1 MVVETRLPEIPYS
14 FYPEKNYLVVQE
26 TEMDRTVRHLKHQQ
40 RSSISILRISQQQQ
54 LVVRLQVRQ
63 TVGGGSAALT
73 TAASAASALSARAA
87 PTITARAI
95 AMVFLRRSAFTDPQI
110 SQSQN
115 PAAVCSGVETGSQN
129 VKNLK

>member
-1 MVVETRLPEIPYS
+1 MEVV
-14 FYPEKNYLVVQE
+14 
-26 TEMDRTVRHLKHQQ
+26 TEVDRIAFQQKHQR

-73 TAASAASALSARAA
+73 TAASAASAVSTRAA
-87 PTITARAI
+87 PTIAARAI
-95 AMVFLRRSAFTDPQI
+95 AVVFLRRSAFTDPQI